1 MNYAV
6 LDLETTGHGASDEMI
21 QVGLVLL
28 DEQMSVIRTYST
40 FVKPTIP
47 IPPFITQLTGIDE
60 AMVKDAPEL
69 EEVLLELIPLLDDAV
84 LVAHN
89 VSFDAGFLNAAL
101 DRSGY
106 MPFDGRR
113 LDTIDLLRILYPT
126 LTTYQL
132 GAVTELFGIEH
143 DQHHRADS
151 DALATAELFAECYRK
166 LEGLPLL
173 TLQRLAS
180 LLGDEIDD
188 LGWFIGSVAQRKESI
203 TSIDLDAYH
212 YFRQFAMKAG
222 DWTDEEHPRSDE
234 DNQSVADWTFP
245 QFLAHI
251 KAEISAII
259 PGYEE
264 REPQNMMFQEVID
277 ALDEERHLL
286 IEAGTGTGKSLGY
299 LIPALYYGVQHNK
312 KIVVSTHTI
321 NLQEQLRARDLPLL
335 AAVMPYPF
343 RAAVFKG
350 RGNYLCLRKFEGK
363 VNMRDFVSPAEDRI
377 TASQMVVWLS
387 ESQHG
392 DQEELNF
399 GNRGSD
405 FWGTVASDA
414 DSCLNRSCPWF
425 KRCYYHRAKQEA
437 NMADVVIT
445 NHSMLFTDIR
455 ADHRLLPGYEHLIL
469 DEAHHLEEVAGK
481 HLGTQVSYY
490 SVQHP
495 VMRLSKDA
503 RNGQLIQLKSRLANE
518 NIEQTQKWREEID
531 EVVPVFGD
539 LRDEWDRLFDM
550 LYSMMVPGGGGFGAG
565 GARSAA
571 LDSGGSESGQ
581 YVLRLRGGKL
591 PAAWSDAQ
599 LVEEAINGYLSRI
612 VRPLEKVFTAIKDEL
627 DDPGITALVTDLSG
641 TIKDLGRARDD
652 LRQFMKADKSDT
664 VYWLEANSNS
674 RAKSVQLYSVP
685 ADVSNQLRTYFFDV
699 KKSVVMT
706 SATLSVQKSFQYAC
720 EQLGLSADERD
731 GRLKTVQLP
740 SPFNYREQALVIIPR
755 NFPVLKGASGDPL
768 FNEMLVKSLTETA
781 IETNG
786 RMLVLFTSYRMLKQV
801 YEPLKEALT
810 VNGIQVLGQ
819 GIDSSNR
826 SKLTRRFTQ
835 QDASVL
841 LGTSSFWEGVDI
853 PGDALTT
860 LAIVRLPFQ
869 PPNHPLVEA
878 KSEMLQEQNQNPFMK
893 LSIPQAVIRFKQGF
907 GRLVRT
913 GNDRGIVLIYDTRVI
928 DTYYGKYFLY
938 SLPGPKIE
946 TMHQDQ
952 IVPRI
957 REWLSKGEEGMEEV
971 TS

>member
-6 LDLETTGHGASDEMI
+6 LDLETTGHGAGDDII
-21 QVGLVLL
+21 QVGLVLM
-28 DEQMSVIRTYST
+28 DEDMKVVRTYSS
-40 FVKPTIP
+40 FVKPAISIP
-47 IPPFITQLTGIDE
+47 AFITGLTGIDD
-60 AMVKDAPEL
+60 ATVADAPEL
-69 EEVLLELIPLLDDAV
+69 EEVLLEVVPLLSDAV

-89 VSFDAGFLNAAL
+89 VGFDAGFLNAAL
-101 DRSGY
+101 DRCGY
-106 MPFDGRR
+106 VAFDGRR

-151 DALATAELFAECYRK
+151 DAMATAELFAACCRK

-173 TLQRLAS
+173 TLQRVAQ
-180 LLGDEIDD
+180 LLGDETDD
-188 LGWFIGSVAQRKESI
+188 LGWFVSRFATRKEMASA
-203 TSIDLDAYH
+203 IDMDAFA

-222 DWTDEEHPRSDE
+222 DWTEEQHPRSDE
-234 DNQSVADWTFP
+234 DAAAAAADWTFSA
-245 QFLAHI
+245 FLNHLKQGIA
-251 KAEISAII
+251 AVI

-277 ALDEERHLL
+277 ALEEERHLL

-321 NLQEQLRARDLPLL
+321 NLQEQLRSRDLPLL
-335 AAVMPYPF
+335 LAVMPYPF
-343 RAAVFKG
+343 KAAVFKG

-363 VNMRDFVSPAEDRI
+363 VNMRDFVAPAEDRI

-387 ESQHG
+387 ETEHG

-399 GNRGSD
+399 GNRGAD
-405 FWGTVASDA
+405 FWSAVASDA

-437 NMADVVIT
+437 NLADVVIT

-469 DEAHHLEEVAGK
+469 DEAHHLEDVAGK
-481 HLGTQVSYY
+481 HLGTQLSYY
-490 SVQHP
+490 AIQQP
-495 VMRLSKDA
+495 VFRLCKDA
-503 RNGQLIQLKSRLANE
+503 RNGQLIVLNSRLAHE
-518 NIEQTQKWREEID
+518 NVEQTQKWREEID
-531 EVVPVFGD
+531 EVVPVFGE
-539 LRDEWDRLFDM
+539 LRDEWDRLFEL
-550 LYSMMVPGGGGFGAG
+550 LYALTSAGGGAKSAAADAAG
-565 GARSAA
+565 GE
-571 LDSGGSESGQ
+571 GGQ

-591 PAAWSDAQ
+591 PELWKEAQ
-599 LVEEAINGYLSRI
+599 LIEEAVHGYLSQI
-612 VRPLEKVFTAIKDEL
+612 IRPLDKVFAAIKEEI
-627 DDPGITALVTDLSG
+627 DDPAIAALVTDLSG
-641 TIKDLGRARDD
+641 TVKDLARARDD
-652 LRQFMKADKSDT
+652 LRQFIKADKADT
-664 VYWLEANSNS
+664 VYWLEANANS
-674 RAKSVQLYSVP
+674 RAKSVQLYAVP
-685 ADVSNQLRTYFFDV
+685 ADVSSQLRTYFFDT
-699 KKSVVMT
+699 KRSVILT

-720 EQLGLSADERD
+720 EQLGLAGEEEA

-755 NFPVLKGASGDPL
+755 NFPVLKGASGDPM
-768 FNEMLVKSLTETA
+768 FMEKLVASLTETA
-781 IETNG
+781 VGTHG
-786 RMLVLFTSYRMLKQV
+786 RMLVLFTSYKMLKQA
-801 YEPLKEALT
+801 YEPLKEALSEH
-810 VNGIQVLGQ
+810 GIQVLGQ

-826 SKLTRRFTQ
+826 SKLTRRFQ
-835 QDASVL
+835 QQAASIL

-853 PGDALTT
+853 PGDALTC

-878 KSEMLQEQNQNPFMK
+878 KSELLQEQKQNPFMK

-913 GNDRGIVLIYDTRVI
+913 AKDRGIVLIYDTRVI

-946 TMHQDQ
+946 TMHVDQ
-952 IVPRI
+952 IVPRMH
-957 REWLSKGEEGMEEV
+957 EWLASREEGVE
-971 TS
+971 T

>member
-6 LDLETTGHGASDEMI
+6 LDLETTGHSAGDEMI

-28 DEQMSVIRTYST
+28 DESLTVVRSYSS

-60 AMVKDAPEL
+60 SMVADAPEL
-69 EEVLLELIPLLDDAV
+69 DEVLLEMIPLLSDAV

-89 VSFDAGFLNAAL
+89 VAFDAGFLNSAL
-101 DRSGY
+101 DRCGY
-106 MPFDGRR
+106 LAFSGRR

-143 DQHHRADS
+143 DNHHRADS
-151 DALATAELFAECYRK
+151 DAMATAELFIECCGK
-166 LEGLPLL
+166 LKGLPLL
-173 TLQRLAS
+173 TLQRLAN
-180 LLGDEIDD
+180 LLGDELDD
-188 LGWFIGSVAQRKESI
+188 LGWFVAQAALQKETE
-203 TSIDLDAYH
+203 TSIDPDAYH

-222 DWTDEEHPRSDE
+222 DWTEEQHPRDT
-234 DNQSVADWTFP
+234 DDAGDSVADWTFP

-251 KAEISAII
+251 KQEIAALV

-277 ALDEERHLL
+277 ALEEERHLL

-299 LIPALYYGVQHNK
+299 LIPALYYGVQQNK

-335 AAVMPYPF
+335 QAVMPYPF
-343 RAAVFKG
+343 QAAVFKG

-363 VNMRDFVSPAEDRI
+363 VNMRDFAAPAEDRI
-377 TASQMVVWLS
+377 TAAQMVVWLG
-387 ESQHG
+387 ESGHG

-399 GNRGSD
+399 GNRGAD

-437 NMADVVIT
+437 NIADVVIT

-455 ADHRLLPGYEHLIL
+455 ADHRLLPAYEHLIL

-495 VMRLSKDA
+495 VFRLCKDA
-503 RNGQLIQLKSRLANE
+503 RNGQLIVLKSRLANE
-518 NIEQTQKWREEID
+518 NVEKTQKWREEID
-531 EVVPVFGD
+531 EVIPVFGD
-539 LRDEWDRLFDM
+539 LRDEWDKLFEL
-550 LYSMMVPGGGGFGAG
+550 LYTFTSSGGGMGAKAAVSDTG
-565 GARSAA
+565 GA
-571 LDSGGSESGQ
+571 ETGQ

-591 PAAWSDAQ
+591 PGHWGDAQ
-599 LVEEAINGYLSRI
+599 LIEEAINGYLSQI
-612 VRPLEKVFTAIKDEL
+612 IRPLDKVFAAIKDEI
-627 DDPGITALVTDLSG
+627 DDPGIAALVTDLSG
-641 TIKDLGRARDD
+641 TIKDLARARDD
-652 LRQFMKADKSDT
+652 LRQFIKADKSDT

-674 RAKSVQLYSVP
+674 RAKSVQLYAVP
-685 ADVSNQLRTYFFDV
+685 ADVSNQLRNYFFDI
-699 KKSVVMT
+699 KKSVILT

-720 EQLGLSADERD
+720 EQMGLAQDEQQ

-755 NFPVLKGASGDPL
+755 NFPVLKGASGDPM
-768 FNEMLVKSLTETA
+768 FNDMLVKSLTDAA

-810 VNGIQVLGQ
+810 ASGITVLGQ

-826 SKLTRRFTQ
+826 SKLTRRFQ
-835 QDASVL
+835 QQQASVL

-853 PGDALTT
+853 PGDALSC

-878 KSEMLQEQNQNPFMK
+878 KSELLQEQNQNPFMK

-913 GNDRGIVLIYDTRVI
+913 ASDRGIVLIYDTRVI

-946 TMHQDQ
+946 TMHIDQ

-957 REWLSKGEEGMEEV
+957 REWFAPSKEGVEQ
-971 TS
+971 

>member
-6 LDLETTGHGASDEMI
+6 LDLETTGHGAGDDII
-21 QVGLVLL
+21 QVGLVLM
-28 DEQMSVIRTYST
+28 DEDMKVVRTYSS

-47 IPPFITQLTGIDE
+47 IPAFITGLTGIEE
-60 AMVKDAPEL
+60 AMVADAPEL
-69 EEVLLELIPLLDDAV
+69 EEVLLEVVPLLSDAV

-106 MPFDGRR
+106 VAFDGRR

-151 DALATAELFAECYRK
+151 DAMATAELFAACCRK

-173 TLQRLAS
+173 TLQRLAQ

-188 LGWFIGSVAQRKESI
+188 LGWFVSQFATRKEM
-203 TSIDLDAYH
+203 TSAIDMDAFA

-222 DWTDEEHPRSDE
+222 DWTEEQHPRSDE
-234 DNQSVADWTFP
+234 EAAASAADWTFP
-245 QFLAHI
+245 AFLEHLKQGIA
-251 KAEISAII
+251 AVI

-264 REPQNMMFQEVID
+264 REPQNMMFREVID
-277 ALDEERHLL
+277 ALEEERHLL

-321 NLQEQLRARDLPLL
+321 NLQEQLRSRDLPLL
-335 AAVMPYPF
+335 LAVMPYPF
-343 RAAVFKG
+343 KAAVFKG

-363 VNMRDFVSPAEDRI
+363 VNMGDFGAPAEDRI

-387 ESQHG
+387 ETEHG

-399 GNRGSD
+399 GNRGAD
-405 FWGTVASDA
+405 FWSAVASDA

-437 NMADVVIT
+437 NIADVVIT

-469 DEAHHLEEVAGK
+469 DEAHHLEDVAGK
-481 HLGTQVSYY
+481 HLGTQLSYY
-490 SVQHP
+490 GIQQP
-495 VMRLSKDA
+495 VFRLCKDA
-503 RNGQLIQLKSRLANE
+503 RNGQLIVLNSRLAHE
-518 NIEQTQKWREEID
+518 NVEQTQKWREEID
-531 EVVPVFGD
+531 EVVPVFGE
-539 LRDEWDRLFDM
+539 LRDEWDRLFEL
-550 LYSMMVPGGGGFGAG
+550 LYALASASG
-565 GARSAA
+565 GARSGAA
-571 LDSGGSESGQ
+571 DSPGGEAGQ
-581 YVLRLRGGKL
+581 FVLRLRGGKL
-591 PAAWSDAQ
+591 PELWKEAQ
-599 LVEEAINGYLSRI
+599 LIEEAVHGYLTQI
-612 VRPLEKVFTAIKDEL
+612 IRPLDKVFAAIKEDI
-627 DDPGITALVTDLSG
+627 DDPAIAALVTDLSG
-641 TIKDLGRARDD
+641 TVKDLARARDD
-652 LRQFMKADKSDT
+652 LRLFIKADKTDT
-664 VYWLEANSNS
+664 VYWLEANANS
-674 RAKSVQLYSVP
+674 RAKSVQLYAVP
-685 ADVSNQLRTYFFDV
+685 ADVSSQLRTYFFDT
-699 KKSVVMT
+699 KRSVILT

-720 EQLGLSADERD
+720 EQLGLAGEEEA

-740 SPFNYREQALVIIPR
+740 SPFNYREQALVIVPR
-755 NFPVLKGASGDPL
+755 NFPVLKGASGDPM
-768 FNEMLVKSLTETA
+768 FMEKLVASLTEAA
-781 IETNG
+781 IGTHG
-786 RMLVLFTSYRMLKQV
+786 RMLILFTSYKMLKQA
-801 YEPLKEALT
+801 YEPLKEALSEH
-810 VNGIQVLGQ
+810 GIQVLGQ

-826 SKLTRRFTQ
+826 SKLTRRFQ
-835 QDASVL
+835 QQAASIL

-853 PGDALTT
+853 PGDALTC

-878 KSEMLQEQNQNPFMK
+878 KSELLQEQKQNPFMK

-913 GNDRGIVLIYDTRVI
+913 AKDRGIVLIYDTRVI

-946 TMHQDQ
+946 TMHVDQ
-952 IVPRI
+952 IVPRMH
-957 REWLSKGEEGMEEV
+957 EWLTPREEGVE
-971 TS
+971 T

>member
-6 LDLETTGHGASDEMI
+6 LDLETTGHSAGDDII

-28 DEQMSVIRTYST
+28 DESLKVIHSYSS
-40 FVKPTIP
+40 FVRPTIP
-47 IPPFITQLTGIDE
+47 IPPFITGLTGID
-60 AMVKDAPEL
+60 ASMVEEAPEL
-69 EEVLLELIPLLDDAV
+69 EEVLIDIIPLLSDAV

-89 VSFDAGFLNAAL
+89 VAFDAGFLSAAL
-101 DRSGY
+101 DRCGY
-106 MPFDGRR
+106 VPFDGRR
-113 LDTIDLLRILYPT
+113 LDTIDMLRILYPT

-151 DALATAELFAECYRK
+151 DAMATAELFAACCRK
-166 LEGLPLL
+166 METLPLL
-173 TLQRLAS
+173 TLQRLAL
-180 LLGDEIDD
+180 LLGGDLDD
-188 LGWFIGSVAQRKESI
+188 LGWFVSQLALRKETQ
-203 TSIDLDAYH
+203 TSIDLDAYT

-222 DWTDEEHPRSDE
+222 DWTEEQHPRSDE
-234 DNQSVADWTFP
+234 EQSTAVADWTFH

-251 KAEISAII
+251 KTGIAGIVD
-259 PGYEE
+259 GYEE

-277 ALDEERHLL
+277 AFEEGRHLL

-299 LIPALYYGVQHNK
+299 LIPALYYGIQQNK

-335 AAVMPYPF
+335 QAVMPYPF
-343 RAAVFKG
+343 KAAVFKG

-363 VNMRDFVSPAEDRI
+363 VNVQDFSSPVEDRI

-387 ESQHG
+387 ESMHG

-399 GNRGSD
+399 GNRGVD
-405 FWGTVASDA
+405 FWSTVASDA

-425 KRCYYHRAKQEA
+425 KRCFYHRAKQEA
-437 NMADVVIT
+437 NIADVVIT

-490 SVQHP
+490 SVQQP
-495 VMRLSKDA
+495 IFRLCKDA
-503 RNGQLIQLKSRLANE
+503 RNGQLIVLKSRLANE
-518 NIEQTQKWREEID
+518 NVEQTQKWREEID
-531 EVVPVFGD
+531 EVIPVFGE

-550 LYSMMVPGGGGFGAG
+550 LYGFM
-565 GARSAA
+565 SASNQAKSGA
-571 LDSGGSESGQ
+571 LDSGSGGEIGQ
-581 YVLRLRGGKL
+581 FVLRLRGGKL
-591 PAAWSDAQ
+591 PDQWSEAQ
-599 LVEEAINGYLSRI
+599 IVEEAINGYLSQI
-612 VRPLEKVFTAIKDEL
+612 IRPLDKVFAAIKEEL
-627 DDPGITALVTDLSG
+627 DDPGIAALVTDLSG
-641 TIKDLGRARDD
+641 TLKDLSRARDD

-674 RAKSVQLYSVP
+674 RAKSVQLYAVP
-685 ADVSNQLRTYFFDV
+685 ADVSSQLRTYFFET
-699 KKSVVMT
+699 KKSVIMT

-720 EQLGLSADERD
+720 EQLGLMGEEEA

-740 SPFNYREQALVIIPR
+740 SPFNYRDQALVIIPR
-755 NFPVLKGASGDPL
+755 NFPVLKGAAGDPL
-768 FNEMLVKSLTETA
+768 FNEMLVQSLSEAA
-781 IETNG
+781 IETKG
-786 RMLVLFTSYRMLKQV
+786 RMLVLFTSYKMLKQV
-801 YEPLKEALT
+801 YDPLKELL
-810 VNGIQVLGQ
+810 VQKDIQVLGQ

-826 SKLTRRFTQ
+826 SKLTRRFQQTQ
-835 QDASVL
+835 ASVL

-853 PGDALTT
+853 PGDALTC

-878 KSEMLQEQNQNPFMK
+878 KSELLQEQKQNPFMK

-913 GNDRGIVLIYDTRVI
+913 GKDRGIVLIYDTRII

-946 TMHQDQ
+946 TMHLDQ
-952 IVPRI
+952 IVPRMH
-957 REWLSKGEEGMEEV
+957 EWLSPSEERVE
-971 TS
+971 T